1 MMLVWLKTEK
11 LKLNNFFDAKMN
23 VIMIQPSLSSQR
35 LTGYWQEQ
43 AAGIYQKFYLSS
55 QACSLRLVY
64 CEMPAESF
72 LFSQNCDNWHPAETL
87 SPLSEGWVTAR
98 CMQWVLQRRTAE
110 T

>member
-1 MMLVWLKTEK
+1 
-11 LKLNNFFDAKMN
+11 MN
-23 VIMIQPSLSSQR
+23 VIMIQASLSSQR

-64 CEMPAESF
+64 CEMPAESLAQAF
-72 LFSQNCDNWHPAETL
+72 YFHKIVTIDTQRGHSVLLATP
-87 SPLSEGWVTAR
+87 GWVTAR